1 MQVCDIYVLLARTLK
16 RKARAQTMNVA
27 GRFRY
32 ATLPGIA
39 DFYRWEV
46 VQSIG
51 AGLKVRTARPQT
63 RPVMRVSIFKD
74 MLPGFEKTLRI
85 WGQSQCFCLLSTWL
99 VLSEGSCQSN
109 ILAAAC
115 TSSHR
120 HLCALCVLRGRA
132 M

>member
-1 MQVCDIYVLLARTLK
+1 MVVARILK

-63 RPVMRVSIFKD
+63 FPVMHVRNTLDVLPKHEYTRRLWVTFGVSD
-74 MLPGFEKTLRI
+74 
-85 WGQSQCFCLLSTWL
+85 FCPL
-99 VLSEGSCQSN
+99 
-109 ILAAAC
+109 
-115 TSSHR
+115 
-120 HLCALCVLRGRA
+120 HLCSA
-132 M
+132 